1 MVTSLIEDL
10 PPPEEKEKREEE
22 ETIARNVACI
32 LYFGKWAK
40 FDWKQ
45 SNVFDLTYLAFSC
58 VYARL

>member
-32 LYFGKWAK
+32 IYFGKWVK
-40 FDWKQ
+40 L
-45 SNVFDLTYLAFSC
+45 VGLVAFQ
-58 VYARL
+58 